1 MDEKRRLRW
10 IVVLTGIGSFMAA
23 LDTLVV
29 ASALNTIQRDLGAS
43 LTDLEWT
50 VNAYNLSL
58 AVLLV
63 PAAVLG
69 DRLGR
74 ARTYAAGLALF
85 ALTSAGAALAGS
97 VGVLVALR
105 VLQGAA
111 AAVVMTL
118 GLALLSSAFP
128 PEKRGAAVGLFS
140 AVTGIAVACGPLVGG
155 AVVEGLA
162 WQWIFW
168 LNVPVGLLAAPLVLR
183 LVPEAKVPDSRLD
196 LLGVTLLGSG
206 VLGVVWAVVR
216 GEDVGWTSPEVIVAA
231 AAGAALLAAFGAW
244 QRRAPHPLLPPRLLR
259 VRGFTGGNLAV
270 ALTVAPLFSAVFFY
284 GQLLQVVMGHD
295 ALGAGVRL
303 MAWTGTLLVVAPAAG
318 ALGDRIGERPLI
330 VAGLALQSAA
340 MLWLALTVGVD
351 VGYLDV
357 LGPFVLGGLGVSLAI
372 PGGQSAAVTRG
383 GRPRRGHGGRR
394 QQHRPPA
401 RRRPGHRG
409 DGRRLRSRGRVR
421 HTGRLR
427 RRVPR
432 GHAHRRR
439 ALRSRRRGRADP
451 PRTPRHHAG
460 RRHPSHRISR
470 IRHVRRS
477 SGMTARMVTYRVKDG
492 RADENTKYVREV
504 MADLEAR
511 RTEGVNYSV
520 YLLDDGVSFV
530 HVVDEEGDGGK
541 IQVSEAFQRFTATL
555 VEDRCANTPELHQ
568 MTLVGSYAG

>member
-10 IVVLTGIGSFMAA
+10 IIVLTGIGSFMAA

-97 VGVLVALR
+97 VEALVALR

-128 PEKRGAAVGLFS
+128 PERRGAAIGLFS

-155 AVVEGLA
+155 AVVEGLS

-168 LNVPVGLLAAPLVLR
+168 LNVPVGLVAAPLVLR
-183 LVPEAKVPDSRLD
+183 LIPEAKVPDSRLD
-196 LLGVTLLGSG
+196 LWGVVLLGSG

-216 GEDVGWTSPEVIVAA
+216 GEDAGWTSADVLVP
-231 AAGAALLAAFGAW
+231 AGAGLALLAAFAAW
-244 QRRAPHPLLPPRLLR
+244 QGRAAYPLLPPRLLR

-303 MAWTGTLLVVAPAAG
+303 MAWTGTLLLVAPAAG

-330 VAGLALQSAA
+330 VAGLALQAAA
-340 MLWLALTVGVD
+340 MLWFALIVD
-351 VGYLDV
+351 PDVSFLDA
-357 LGPFVLGGLGVSLAI
+357 LGPFVVGGLGVSLAI
-372 PGGQSAAVTRG
+372 PGGQSAAVASVADRDVATAAGVNSTVRQLG
-383 GRPRRGHGGRR
+383 GVLGIAITVAVFGAAGGFATPDDFVDGFRAAMLTAAGLSALGAVVGLTL
-394 QQHRPPA
+394 PA
-401 RRRPGHRG
+401 RRGN
-409 DGRRLRSRGRVR
+409 VR
-421 HTGRLR
+421 HDDDQATG
-427 RRVPR
+427 
-432 GHAHRRR
+432 
-439 ALRSRRRGRADP
+439 S
-451 PRTPRHHAG
+451 
-460 RRHPSHRISR
+460 
-470 IRHVRRS
+470 
-477 SGMTARMVTYRVKDG
+477 
-492 RADENTKYVREV
+492 
-504 MADLEAR
+504 
-511 RTEGVNYSV
+511 
-520 YLLDDGVSFV
+520 
-530 HVVDEEGDGGK
+530 
-541 IQVSEAFQRFTATL
+541 
-555 VEDRCANTPELHQ
+555 
-568 MTLVGSYAG
+568 VGSGSFEGAAA